1 MKLACIRLA
10 AALALALACTGAS
23 GKAPAGIAAGM
34 AAPEL
39 TDYPPQLR
47 WIWYPEG
54 QPARSAPEGERYFR
68 AAVTLPA
75 NAAVTAAQLVIN
87 ADDTCT
93 PYLNGKPLAR
103 KSGGW
108 TDFEPYDVTALL
120 RAGRNVVAVEVHNS
134 TSAAGVIGWLVV
146 RMGKEKRVLAVT
158 DGTWK
163 ASDKPAPGWEQPRFD
178 DAAWPTA
185 MVLGPVTMAPWGGK
199 MQCPCLP
206 LMTLTKPRG
215 EQPVTPA
222 EAKALIE
229 EDWIFQANDN
239 TTAQRALQESGW
251 ARELAARL
259 TGQTPT
265 LNFAPELAAL
275 AALEARLK
283 GLPPAQDDDT
293 TRGLYL
299 AVRRV
304 KRALLLRNPL
314 LNFDR
319 LLLVDG
325 PAYAGKHESAHRNGY
340 AYGHQMAGSRLLVL
354 DGLRPD
360 GAERELVPGTEG
372 YIMRMDLAFDASK
385 VVFSLKPKADD
396 SFHLYEI
403 GIDGQ
408 GRRQLTGSLYDDMD
422 PIYLPDGHILFS
434 TSRGNSYV
442 RCLPQSAST
451 VLARCE
457 ADGRNIT
464 MISRNNEPDYTPALL
479 PDGRVLYTRWEY
491 TERPLWRLQKLW
503 TINPDGTGEAVYWGN
518 GSAYP
523 DMLWEGRPVP
533 GSSQVM
539 FVGVG
544 HHNVVT
550 GCLGLLD
557 VGRGLQWPDGITKV
571 TGELQWPEVGEPEGG
586 SPIASPR
593 YHASGGLWSVRSPY
607 PLGPE
612 DFLVSAARATGGD
625 FALFLMDI
633 HGNRELLYTGR
644 QTVWYAQPLRPRKTP
659 PALPDRVAWP
669 ASGEQAQGGVLFSPN
684 VYAGVEGLPP
694 GTAKFIRVIEMDA
707 KTYSMGFKSWRH
719 SGPAISVIQE
729 DGVKRI
735 LGTVPIRPDGSVA
748 FKVPAGKALHFQLLD
763 ERQRCVQIMRS
774 FTGVMP
780 GETRGC
786 QGCHA
791 LHTATPDVRQ
801 SALAL
806 REPPADL
813 TPPAWGAGTSI
824 SYERFCQ
831 PVLDR
836 HCGQCHEGNGKAR
849 AKLDLTLRGGV
860 QEKGIDDPKL
870 WPFKEPYLTLVG
882 QAWSGPK
889 PEGTGAGLGL
899 AGCLNVEVG
908 HQYAALQPMTVLS
921 STSRLIELVTG
932 GKHHDVKVEG
942 EDLQRLIAWVDC
954 NCVYRGDEEVR
965 QIPDP
970 PPQIAD
976 RFPVPVKT
984 CTAPAIDRLQPVTD
998 ALAGRIR

>member
-1 MKLACIRLA
+1 MKTVFMGLA
-10 AALALALACTGAS
+10 AAGVIALPFIKAS
-23 GKAPAGIAAGM
+23 GRTSADVSTGPATQEAKAYPA
-34 AAPEL
+34 
-39 TDYPPQLR
+39 QLR
-47 WIWYPEG
+47 WIWFPEG
-54 QPARSAPEGERYFR
+54 RPERQAPEGARFFR
-68 AAVTLPA
+68 AAFTLPA
-75 NAAVTAAQLVIN
+75 DAAVTCAQLVIN
-87 ADDTCT
+87 ADDTCKPYVNGT
-93 PYLNGKPLAR
+93 PLPQKT
-103 KSGGW
+103 GGW
-108 TDFEPYDVTALL
+108 MEFESYDVTRLL
-120 RAGRNVVAVEVHNS
+120 RVGKNVLAVEVDNS
-134 TSAAGVIGWLVV
+134 ASAAGLIGWVAI
-146 RMGKEKRVLAVT
+146 RTGKDKRVLAVT
-158 DGTWK
+158 DETWK
-163 ASDKPAPGWEQPRFD
+163 AWNMRAPGWEQPRFD
-178 DAAWPTA
+178 DSAWSLSK
-185 MVLGPVTMAPWGGK
+185 VLGPVTMAPWGK
-199 MQCPCLP
+199 QVQYSPVP
-206 LMTLTKPRG
+206 LMTLKRQRG
-215 EQPVTPA
+215 EKPVTA
-222 EAKALIE
+222 DEATALIE
-229 EDWIFQANDN
+229 EDWLFQAGDS
-239 TTAQRALQESGW
+239 TTAQLALREVGW
-251 ARELAARL
+251 TRELAARL
-259 TGQTPT
+259 TAHSRE
-265 LNFAPELAAL
+265 LNVASELEAL
-275 AALEARLK
+275 STHEARLK
-283 GLPPAQDDDT
+283 ALPPSQDDDT
-293 TRGLYL
+293 TRAIYL
-299 AVRRV
+299 AVRRI
-304 KRALLLRNPL
+304 KRALMLRNPL
-314 LNFDR
+314 VSFDR
-319 LLLVDG
+319 ILLVDT
-325 PAYAGKHESAHRNGY
+325 PSYAGKHESAHRNGY
-340 AYGHQMAGSRLLVL
+340 SYGAASGSRLLAL

-360 GAERELVPGTEG
+360 GVEHELVSGEEG
-372 YIMRMDLAFDASK
+372 YVMRMDLSFDAKK
-385 VVFSLKPKADD
+385 VVFSLKPKNEP
-396 SFHLYEI
+396 SFHLYEMD
-403 GIDGQ
+403 IDGKN
-408 GRRQLTGSLYDDMD
+408 RHQLTGSLYDDMD
-422 PIYLPDGHILFS
+422 PLYLPDGHILFS

-451 VLARCE
+451 VLARCD

-464 MISRNNEPDYTPALL
+464 LISRNNEPDYTPALL

-503 TINPDGTGEAVYWGN
+503 TINPDGTGESVFWGN

-523 DMLWEGRPVP
+523 DMLWEARPVP

-544 HHNVVT
+544 HHNVLT

-557 VGRGLQWPDGITKV
+557 TGRGLQWPDGITKI
-571 TGELQWPEVGEPEGG
+571 TRELPWPEVGEPDEG

-593 YHASGGLWSVRSPY
+593 YHSSGGLWSVRSPY

-612 DFLVSAARATGGD
+612 DFLVSAARTTGGD

-633 HGNRELLYTGR
+633 NGNRELLYSGR
-644 QTVWYAQPLRPRKTP
+644 QTVWYAQPLRPRITP

-669 ASGEQAQGGVLFSPN
+669 IAGAQPEGGVLFSPN

-694 GTAKFIRVIEMDA
+694 GTAKYLRVIEMDA

-801 SALAL
+801 GMLAL

-813 TPPAWGAGTSI
+813 TPPPWGANTSV

-836 HCGQCHEGNGKAR
+836 HCGQCHQGDGKGR

-860 QEKGIDDPKL
+860 PEKGIDDPKL

-899 AGCLNVEVG
+899 AGCLNVEAS
-908 HQYAALQPMTVLS
+908 HHYEALKPLTMLS
-921 STSRLIELVTG
+921 STSRLIDLATS
-932 GKHHDVKVEG
+932 GKHHQVKVEG

-970 PPQIAD
+970 PPQIAN

-984 CTAPAIDRLQPVTD
+984 CTAPLIERLQPVTD
-998 ALAGRIR
+998 PLGSTAR

>member
-1 MKLACIRLA
+1 MKPQRALFVA
-10 AALALALACTGAS
+10 AAMVLLLG
-23 GKAPAGIAAGM
+23 GPAAVRAADDEVPVFP
-34 AAPEL
+34 A
-39 TDYPPQLR
+39 QLR

-54 QPARSAPEGERYFR
+54 QPARSAPTGTRYFR
-68 AAVTLPA
+68 AVVTLPT
-75 NAAVTAAQLVIN
+75 NTAFTCAHLIIN

-93 PYLNGKPLAR
+93 PFVNGTRLAH
-103 KSGGW
+103 KIGGW
-108 TDFEPYDVTALL
+108 PEFETYDVTHQLH
-120 RAGRNVVAVEVHNS
+120 AGRNVLAVEAYNS
-134 TSAAGVIGWLVV
+134 ASSAGVIGWVAI
-146 RMGKEKRVLAVT
+146 RTGKEKRVVAVT

-163 ASDKPAPGWEQPRFD
+163 ASDKLAPGWEQPRFN
-178 DAAWPTA
+178 DAAWPAA

-199 MQCPCLP
+199 LQYASVPM
-206 LMTLTKPRG
+206 MTLAKQRSA
-215 EQPVTPA
+215 QPVTA
-222 EAKALIE
+222 ALAQALIE

-239 TTAQRALQESGW
+239 TTTRRALQELGW

-259 TGQTPT
+259 SAQPGALP
-265 LNFAPELAAL
+265 FATELTAL
-275 AALEARLK
+275 AALEIQLRA
-283 GLPPAQDDDT
+283 LPPAQDDDT

-299 AVRRV
+299 AVRRI
-304 KRALLLRNPL
+304 KRTLMLRNPL

-319 LLLVDG
+319 VLLVDG
-325 PAYAGKHESAHRNGY
+325 PAYAGVHESAHRNGY
-340 AYGHQMAGSRLLVL
+340 YYGHQLAGSRLLVL

-360 GAERELVPGTEG
+360 GVERELVPGAEG
-372 YIMRMDLAFDASK
+372 YIMRMDLSFDATK

-403 GIDGQ
+403 GIDGTN
-408 GRRQLTGSLYDDMD
+408 RHQLTKSPYDDED

-434 TSRGNSYV
+434 TSRCNSYV

-451 VLARCE
+451 VLARCD
-457 ADGRNIT
+457 ADGRNIV
-464 MISRNNEPDYTPALL
+464 MISRNNEPDYTPALM
-479 PDGRVLYTRWEY
+479 PDGRVLFTRWEY

-503 TINPDGTGEAVYWGN
+503 TMNPDGTGEAVYWGN

-523 DMLWEGRPVP
+523 DVLWEARPVP
-533 GSSQVM
+533 GSGQVM

-557 VGRGLQWPDGITKV
+557 IGRGLQWPDGITKI
-571 TGELQWPEVGEPEGG
+571 TKELPWPEVGEPEDG

-593 YHASGGLWSVRSPY
+593 YHASGGLWSVRSHY

-612 DFLVSAARATGGD
+612 DFLVSAARTAGGE

-633 HGNRELLYTGR
+633 HGNRELLYAGR
-644 QTVWYAQPLRPRKTP
+644 QTVWYAQPLRVRTSP
-659 PALPDRVAWP
+659 PVLPNRVAWP
-669 ASGEQAQGGVLFSPN
+669 VAGGQPQGGVLFSPN

-694 GTAKFIRVIEMDA
+694 GTAKYLRVIQMDA

-735 LGTVPIRPDGSVA
+735 LGTVPIQPDGSVA
-748 FKVPAGKALHFQLLD
+748 IKVPAGKALHFQLLD
-763 ERQRCVQIMRS
+763 GRQRCVQIMRS

-786 QGCHA
+786 LGCHA
-791 LHTATPDVRQ
+791 LHTATPDVHQ
-801 SALAL
+801 AALAL
-806 REPPADL
+806 RGPPADL
-813 TPPAWGAGTSI
+813 TPPPWGAGTSI

-849 AKLDLTLRGGV
+849 ATFDMTLRGGV
-860 QEKGIDDPKL
+860 PEKGIDDPKL
-870 WPFKEPYLTLVG
+870 WPFKEPYMTLVG
-882 QAWSGPK
+882 PAWGGPK
-889 PEGTGAGLGL
+889 PEGTGAALGL
-899 AGCLNVEVG
+899 AGCLNVEVN
-908 HQYAALQPMTVLS
+908 HQYGPLKPLTMLS
-921 STSRLIELVTG
+921 STSRLIDLVTS
-932 GKHHDVKVEG
+932 GKHHQVKVEG
-942 EDLQRLIAWVDC
+942 EDLLRLIAWVDC

-970 PPQIAD
+970 PPEIAS

-984 CTAPAIDRLQPVTD
+984 RTAPEIDRLQPVSD
-998 ALAGRIR
+998 NLR